1 VEQGGSVWV
10 GLDKYKVQ
18 IAVAVASL
26 GRAETPAGEAVRAA
40 KQSRVRQGGGPHIVI
55 CSDGVM
61 PRSIVGQSAP
71 EPGG

>member
-10 GLDKYKVQ
+10 GLDKYKVK

-40 KQSRVRQGGGPHIVI
+40 NKAECAKAAALTS
-55 CSDGVM
+55 
-61 PRSIVGQSAP
+61 
-71 EPGG
+71 